1 MPTRTTDEEL
11 VRQAL
16 AGESAAFAE
25 LVDRYRDAVCG
36 VAYHYLGDFDAAQDA
51 AQEAFVKAYLHLS
64 QLRDASKFGPWLRR
78 IAAAEC
84 LGALRRR
91 GDLTVSIEE
100 IERQSTATAASDA
113 ESESDRLAARLVVR
127 ETLGRLSD
135 KTRLTLTLFHI
146 NGYSH
151 AEIADFLEVPLN
163 TVRSR
168 LQRARKQLRE
178 EMITMVSDVL
188 NEGKPDEEFTPEVI
202 EEIMRRGG
210 EAWTANAHADS
221 LRYYDEA
228 LEALDKAPPSA
239 ERERLRIK
247 ALRGKAFAVPF
258 LRGWEEQIR
267 IYREALAVARETGE
281 RWWQA
286 ATLETIAAAYA
297 NMQQR
302 EAAEK
307 HSRQALRIYRELGDA
322 PGQAR
327 CMLQLGGRRLHA
339 RETAS
344 ARHYFKQALPLFEV
358 SDHPEGVAGCR
369 AALDLFAEI
378 GEDKFRSLLGWG
390 AGTVGIDARD
400 GVLANRWGSG
410 HGSVSNEVPAPLS
423 VHDVFSQ
430 ISHLWT
436 FLDLTLPVG
445 GSWSGN
451 AHSMSHQPLRATVTV
466 RSNTESVA
474 VPAGTFARSLLTEQ
488 VTTESGLPDDA
499 PEDVKQHNRRQ
510 SCGTRRAW
518 YAPGVGLV
526 QLHVERS
533 DGVQALIQLK
543 EFSVQGESSDYL
555 PLAIGNTWAY
565 GWADSPA
572 AWVAK
577 ETYRVTGHKGDR
589 WYLEHYMYCYKEP

>member
-1 MPTRTTDEEL
+1 MSTRTSDEEL
-11 VRQAL
+11 VRRSL
-16 AGESAAFAE
+16 GGESEAFAE

-51 AQEAFVKAYLHLS
+51 AQEAFVKAYLHLK
-64 QLRDASKFGPWLRR
+64 QLREPGKFGPWLRR

-100 IERQSTATAASDA
+100 VERQRAAMAASDA
-113 ESESDRLAARLVVR
+113 ESEPDRLAARLVVR
-127 ETLGRLSD
+127 EAMSRLSD

-151 AEIADFLEVPLN
+151 SEIAGFLEVPVN

-188 NEGKPDEEFTPEVI
+188 NEGKPGGEFTPEVI

-228 LEALDKAPPSA
+228 LAALDKATPSA
-239 ERERLRIK
+239 ERDRLRIK

-258 LRGWEEQIR
+258 LRGWQEQIG
-267 IYREALAVARETGE
+267 IFREALALARKTGD
-281 RWWQA
+281 RWSQA

-297 NMQQR
+297 NMQER

-307 HSRQALRIYRELGDA
+307 HSQQALGIYRELDDA
-322 PGQAR
+322 AGQAR
-327 CMLQLGGRRLHA
+327 CMLLLGGRRLRA
-339 RETAS
+339 REAAP
-344 ARHYFKQALPLFEV
+344 ARRYFKRALPLFEV
-358 SDHPEGVAGCR
+358 SDHPEGVAECR
-369 AALDLFAEI
+369 AALDLLAEI
-378 GEDKFRSLLGWG
+378 GADRFASLLGWG
-390 AGTVGIDARD
+390 AGVVGIDARN
-400 GVLANRWGSG
+400 GVVANRWGRG
-410 HGSVSNEVPAPLS
+410 VGFVSDEVPAPLS

-436 FLDLTLPVG
+436 LLDLSIPVG

-451 AHSMSHQPLRATVTV
+451 SHSMSHQPLRATVTV
-466 RSNTESVA
+466 RSNTESVS
-474 VPAGTFARSLLTEQ
+474 VPAGAFARCLLTEQ
-488 VTTESGLPDDA
+488 VTTEGDLPDDA
-499 PEDVKQHNRRQ
+499 PEQVKQHNRGYY
-510 SCGTRRAW
+510 CGTRRAW
-518 YAPGVGLV
+518 FAPGVGLV
-526 QLHVERS
+526 HLQVERVDEVTAS
-533 DGVQALIQLK
+533 IQLK
-543 EFSVQGESSDYL
+543 EFSVQGESNEYL
-555 PLAIGNTWAY
+555 PLAIGNTWVY
-565 GWADSPA
+565 GWVDLPA
-572 AWVAK
+572 EWVAK
-577 ETYRVTGHKGDR
+577 EIYRIAGNKGDR
-589 WYLEHYMYCYKEP
+589 WYLEHYMYCHKEP